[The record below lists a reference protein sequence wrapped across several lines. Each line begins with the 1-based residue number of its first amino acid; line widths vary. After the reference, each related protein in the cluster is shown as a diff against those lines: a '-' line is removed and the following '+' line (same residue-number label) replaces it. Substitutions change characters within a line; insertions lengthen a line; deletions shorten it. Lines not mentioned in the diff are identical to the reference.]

1 MHIKDLA
8 ERAGVT
14 IRAVRYYESRGLIHP
29 RRATNGY
36 RTYDDA
42 DVRVVREVRAL
53 LSLGLTAEQTHP
65 FVECLRAGND
75 RADVCPASLSAY
87 RARIVDIDINQQ
99 PAETIH
105 LREGLG
111 KRLASL
117 PDEGD
122 DRELRYVVG
131 FTEVQRERRIVREF
145 LAPQLCDERGNE
157 LRHGHE
163 GDRMLFEQIRLGLRA
178 GERHEG

>member
-1 MHIKDLA
+1 MHIKELA
-8 ERAGVT
+8 DQAGVSVK
-14 IRAVRYYESRGLIHP
+14 AVRYYESRGLIRP

-87 RARIVDIDINQQ
+87 RDRIADID
-99 PAETIH
+99 ARMSE
-105 LREGLG
+105 
-111 KRLASL
+111 LA
-117 PDEGD
+117 
-122 DRELRYVVG
+122 
-131 FTEVQRERRIVREF
+131 
-145 LAPQLCDERGNE
+145 A
-157 LRHGHE
+157 
-163 GDRMLFEQIRLGLRA
+163 LRA
-178 GERHEG
+178 ELADLLSQAEQYRTAPITEEHR

>member
-1 MHIKDLA
+1 MHIQELA

-14 IRAVRYYESRGLIHP
+14 VKAVRYYESRGLISP
-29 RRATNGY
+29 ARAPNGY

-87 RARIVDIDINQQ
+87 RDRIADIDDRI
-99 PAETIH
+99 AE
-105 LREGLG
+105 L
-111 KRLASL
+111 S
-117 PDEGD
+117 
-122 DRELRYVVG
+122 
-131 FTEVQRERRIVREF
+131 
-145 LAPQLCDERGNE
+145 
-157 LRHGHE
+157 
-163 GDRMLFEQIRLGLRA
+163 GLRSQLA
-178 GERHEG
+178 DLLAQAESYRTPKEQR